1 MIMGKRISERKL
13 RLMGLVVKKDG
24 VDYHE
29 PLMIGRMLLF
39 NLTSVVFLYPSM
51 LIALRE
57 VEQDGGQL
65 LMPWLI
71 TSLVSVVL
79 SAVIF
84 YATWERKDIF
94 IGQVLSSG
102 ASLSSADILRCSIE
116 YYQKLNGPIKAWL
129 VLSSLILAV
138 VSYLSYGVD
147 AGIGGGEWDRFIK
160 AAISFHALV
169 MVIQM
174 SILYLTS
181 TRVAGTTD
189 IELLTVGDV
198 SGLFLGG
205 QEYDAKANEK

>member
-1 MIMGKRISERKL
+1 MSKRISWRKL
-13 RLMGLVVKKDG
+13 RSMGLVVKKDG
-24 VDYHE
+24 VSYNE
-29 PLMIGRMLLF
+29 PLLIGSMFLF
-39 NLTSVVFLYPSM
+39 GQSSAMCLCALVIS
-51 LIALRE
+51 LRE
-57 VEQDGGQL
+57 VEQDGGQM
-65 LMPWLI
+65 LMPWVM
-71 TSLVSVVL
+71 TSLVSMVL

-84 YATWERKDIF
+84 YAPWKRRSVF

-160 AAISFHALV
+160 ATISFHALV

-174 SILYLTS
+174 SILYFTS
-181 TRVAGTTD
+181 TRVAGATD
-189 IELLTVGDV
+189 IELLTVGDI
-198 SGLFLGG
+198 SDLFLDE